1 MRLLIVDDSPLDLKL
16 LRAQLEQQGHQIVE
30 ASNGV
35 EALQVLEH
43 TAVDAVVSDIL
54 MPLMDGYRLCYEIRK
69 SVTANADVAVILY
82 TATYSS
88 SSDRELAE
96 TLGADDY
103 LFKPA
108 PIAAILDAVKE
119 AQRKSKHRQQART
132 TTDPYGAVRPAEVA
146 SMRSLEMRNRELAD
160 ALATDRATL
169 AAALEQNQKLE
180 NDVARLTLGLA
191 QANSELQAHRSDETQ
206 TSAEGGPTRT

>member
-35 EALQVLEH
+35 EALQLLEH

-69 SVTANADVAVILY
+69 SATANADVAVVLY

-132 TTDPYGAVRPAEVA
+132 T
-146 SMRSLEMRNRELAD
+146 
-160 ALATDRATL
+160 DRATL